1 MKYSL
6 VRVTALLISFSI
18 ASIACR
24 PNQTVEG
31 QAKDAKIKTDIKAK
45 LASDVGAATLTAVSV
60 NVTNG
65 VVTLAGPVHSGEEKS
80 RIESIA
86 KGAEGVVSV
95 NNALQIM
102 GDAPSAGGMTS
113 SAPPTSTGMTTTTG
127 TTTTSTSTTTT
138 DVTPALTPTLPG
150 GQ

>member
-1 MKYSL
+1 MKFCL
-6 VRVTALLISFSI
+6 VRLMALLISLSM

-45 LASDVGAATLTAVSV
+45 LASDVGAATLTAVQV

-65 VVTLAGPVHSGEEKS
+65 VVTLAGPVHSDEEKS

-95 NNALQIM
+95 NNALQVM
-102 GDAPSAGGMTS
+102 PEP
-113 SAPPTSTGMTTTTG
+113 APPGGGAMTT
-127 TTTTSTSTTTT
+127 
-138 DVTPALTPTLPG
+138 PAG
-150 GQ
+150 R